1 MHCNL
6 EHDGVTSR
14 MSPEKSAMIH
24 RWTVKTLG
32 VCALHSCVMGS
43 GLSQT
48 HPEPY
53 TFFSQYIGLRDDQI
67 ASID

>member
-1 MHCNL
+1 VFNASCKGQRSPMHCNL

-32 VCALHSCVMGS
+32 VCVLLSCAMGS
-43 GLSQT
+43 GLSQM
-48 HPEPY
+48 P
-53 TFFSQYIGLRDDQI
+53 G
-67 ASID
+67 ASIAKLVS